1 MRDRLDVNRCV
12 KRASSSPLCQLDAS
26 RGRLSKC
33 HGCVNRISRTDLK
46 EIIYSNHWPCQPTLG
61 TWPLHLHASPVY
73 GHSWIYPWKPTIW
86 VVPCW
91 SGEIKIV
98 MSRYSC
104 VCKRLHFESLRSGV
118 GTSICLLI
126 LSLSHDRGCPAR
138 YTGSHYTSK
147 LSFAQSHIFP
157 KSGYMFLKGRLYVPK
172 QISFKKSPK

>member
-12 KRASSSPLCQLDAS
+12 KRAASSPLCQLDAS
-26 RGRLSKC
+26 GGRLSKC
-33 HGCVNRISRTDLK
+33 HGCVNGISRTDLK
-46 EIIYSNHWPCQPTLG
+46 EIIYSNRWPCQPTQLG
-61 TWPLHLHASPVY
+61 IYMHASPVY
-73 GHSWIYPWKPTIW
+73 GPSWIYPWKPTIW

-138 YTGSHYTSK
+138 YTHWLTLHSFEIIFCSISYFSK
-147 LSFAQSHIFP
+147 V
-157 KSGYMFLKGRLYVPK
+157 RLHVLERK
-172 QISFKKSPK
+172 TLRTKTN

>member
-1 MRDRLDVNRCV
+1 MGVSIASLGLIS
-12 KRASSSPLCQLDAS
+12 KRSSIQTVGPVSPLLELGLCICMPALSMVLVGFIHGSQLSGWFLVD
-26 RGRLSKC
+26 
-33 HGCVNRISRTDLK
+33 
-46 EIIYSNHWPCQPTLG
+46 
-61 TWPLHLHASPVY
+61 
-73 GHSWIYPWKPTIW
+73 
-86 VVPCW
+86 
-91 SGEIKIV
+91 GEIKIA